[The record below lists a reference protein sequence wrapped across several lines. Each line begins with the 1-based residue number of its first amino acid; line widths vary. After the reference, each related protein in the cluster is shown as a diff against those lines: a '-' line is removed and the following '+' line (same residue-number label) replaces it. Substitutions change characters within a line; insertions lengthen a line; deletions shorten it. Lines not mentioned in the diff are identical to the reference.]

1 MLRVHPW
8 SPYAETPLVHSSYI
22 RGQSSIVVQKQRKTI
37 ELPPLYQREFAHFDV
52 RSLKGILLYGT
63 LGVATLLVIADVSDA
78 TKVTHSSISSAYM

>member
-22 RGQSSIVVQKQRKTI
+22 RGQPSIVVQKQRKTI

-52 RSLKGILLYGT
+52 RSLKGILLYGP
-63 LGVATLLVIADVSDA
+63 LGAATLLVIADVSDA